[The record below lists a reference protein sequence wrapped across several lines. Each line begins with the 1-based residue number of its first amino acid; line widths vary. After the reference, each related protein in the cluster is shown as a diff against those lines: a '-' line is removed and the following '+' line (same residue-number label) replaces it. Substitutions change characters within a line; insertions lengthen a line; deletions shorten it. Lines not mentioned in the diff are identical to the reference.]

1 VVKCLA
7 PYHPDDAVEN
17 RLEQEA
23 QLQSLYE
30 AAQVSGH
37 ELLLELIPSRTLP
50 KGDDAVLRGMK
61 RLYNLGIYPEWWKLE
76 ALTPSQWRAVD
87 ALLAERDPYC
97 RGVLVLGMN
106 APLAEL
112 KAALAD
118 ARAAR
123 SFRGFAVGRTL
134 WADPARAWLANEL
147 DDATL
152 VSRVAANFAELAAA
166 WPKQPAHAGT
176 A

>member
-1 VVKCLA
+1 
-7 PYHPDDAVEN
+7 
-17 RLEQEA
+17 
-23 QLQSLYE
+23 
-30 AAQVSGH
+30 
-37 ELLLELIPSRTLP
+37 
-50 KGDDAVLRGMK
+50 MK